1 MMSAYGAEVGN
12 ASLKFIPTGGMYVTV
27 KMWSNNN
34 DGKNSFLSFSSSSS
48 SSSRGFVLW
57 WLLLSYVC
65 MQGRCVVGFVTNHHR
80 VVSRYTT
87 AKVSL
92 KMAHHESSELLGSLL
107 STMYATGIKQSSN
120 DWSFLWF
127 NSGGS
132 HLLDP
137 HYANGQSIAPI
148 DPDQVGAIKD
158 YFLPTTSEQVTNA
171 AIAAQQK
178 AIQAGASATYDPSDF
193 TILKNG
199 PPAFSHPTMQ
209 QTTPTTMGTKPIDAN
224 ELEWIARTFDIFSRK
239 IPVAAL
245 FYALVD
251 FFFIGANDVYKE
263 DLDEDKPVV
272 VADWITQSAARVVA
286 AFVIGTLVIGFEN
299 ISYHPF

>member
-1 MMSAYGAEVGN
+1 MM
-12 ASLKFIPTGGMYVTV
+12 

-34 DGKNSFLSFSSSSS
+34 DGKNNFLSFSS
-48 SSSRGFVLW
+48 RGYVLW
-57 WLLLSYVC
+57 WLLLSCVS

-92 KMAHHESSELLGSLL
+92 KMVHHESSELLGSLL

-127 NSGGS
+127 NSGGT
-132 HLLDP
+132 HPLDP
-137 HYANGQSIAPI
+137 HYANGQSIVPI
-148 DPDQVGAIKD
+148 HPDQVGAVKD
-158 YFLPTTSEQVTNA
+158 YFLPSTSEQVTNA

-178 AIQAGASATYDPSDF
+178 AIQAGASATYDASDF

-199 PPAFSHPTMQ
+199 PPSFSHPSMQ
-209 QTTPTTMGTKPIDAN
+209 QTTTTTTMGTKPIDAN

-286 AFVIGTLVIGFEN
+286 AFVIGTIVIGLEN
-299 ISYHPF
+299 VSYHPF